1 VKLPYVIDN
10 QAHRL
15 ADVLNDLLADERVH
29 ALDIATAYFN
39 AGGFA
44 LLRERL
50 AALRSFRLL
59 LGHEPGGSRELGLY
73 PSAQALRALLRG
85 DLDQAPFTAETLKLI
100 EDLIGFLWREDV
112 DVRLYEQ
119 GFLHAKAYLFFGDD
133 YHCDRFTPVAGIV
146 GSSNWTRA
154 GLTSNR
160 ELNLTHK
167 AILDEGEIE
176 DDEAREAIAP
186 LLALPAPSADR
197 LALPGA
203 FAVPP
208 EPVEPDPATRRQ
220 IKSEVGSRAILELVD
235 WFDARWAE
243 ARDFKADLIALLDES
258 KFGAY
263 EYTPY
268 QIYLKALF
276 EYLKDDLGEIE
287 ELPGLRSAV
296 ELARFQEDAVKKA
309 RRILM
314 RYDGVMIADSVGL
327 GKTWIGKKLLEDLA
341 YHMRQKAVV
350 ICPASL
356 RAMWRHELAEATI
369 PARILSQEEMG
380 REEFA
385 LAPYLDADVVLIDES
400 HNFRNRTTHRYENLG
415 RLIGGNGGRG
425 RQGTRKKLILLT
437 ATPINNNIFD
447 LYNQVM
453 LFAQNDRT
461 YFAAAGIGD
470 VYKFFLRARQEQAM
484 GRLSETAALFNLLE
498 EIVVRRTRTFIRR
511 AYPEATIRGRP
522 IRWPERR
529 LRTIRYNLEETYED
543 IYDQVVAGIES
554 LRLAPYSL
562 EDYKR
567 ANVRRDDF
575 ELGRQHAL
583 VGIFQSRYLKRF
595 ESSVE
600 AFRISVRRALEFVK
614 TFESY
619 VLDGKVLDS
628 RSFQKAMRYLDRE
641 GEEDDAT
648 PASRAAELD
657 ASAEAQAVL
666 EGLPELDP
674 GEYDL
679 RRLHEALQHDVDV
692 LTDIWHRIR
701 HITPAQDAKLAVLK
715 GLLSGSLGGQ
725 KTLVFT
731 YYKDTARYLYR
742 ELAGDEAFVQ
752 AAGQPHIR
760 RIDSGLSPR
769 DRGSVIAAF
778 APRSNQQ
785 PELAGSERE
794 IDVLVSTDVLS
805 EGQNL
810 QDCGFLINYDLHW
823 NPTRM
828 VQRAGRIDRIGSQFD
843 TLWIYNMFPDEGLE
857 RLLRLVENLSHKI
870 ETINRAGFLDA
881 SVLGEVVT
889 PRNFNTLRR
898 IEQEDDSVIE
908 EQEEVLELASG
919 EMLLAHLRDVLAR
932 EGREKIEDLPDGIHS
947 GLARP
952 EYRGLFFYFTG
963 PDRTTGSRQ
972 HFWRYYDL
980 KTQTVRDNRYE
991 IAQLIACEP
1000 DTPRVIGEADV
1011 FAIQEQVIDDIL
1023 RSVQQQQAIAAAPK
1037 IVDEIQNLVS
1047 TVLQEQ
1053 LNNPDL
1059 PRKKVRA
1066 ALKRLRRP
1074 LLSAYLRDLQVAY
1087 DAYQGNGDAAA
1098 LLEAVGQIVQA
1109 AEPAERPAPAIRPL
1123 QKQDLHL
1130 VCWEYI
1136 WS

>member
-1 VKLPYVIDN
+1 MRLPYVIDN
-10 QAHRL
+10 KTYVL

-39 AGGFA
+39 VGGFA
-44 LLRERL
+44 LLREWLTRL
-50 AALRSFRLL
+50 NSFRLL
-59 LGHEPGGSRELGLY
+59 LGHEPGGGQDLGLH
-73 PSAQALRALLRG
+73 PHVQALKAMLRG
-85 DLDQAPFTAETLKLI
+85 DLDQAPFTEATLALI
-100 EDLIGFLWREDV
+100 EDLIRFLQRGDV

-119 GFLHAKAYLFFGDD
+119 GFLHAKAYLFFADAIHG
-133 YHCDRFTPVAGIV
+133 DRFTPVTGVV
-146 GSSNWTRA
+146 GSSNFTRA

-167 AILDEGEIE
+167 AILDEGEVQ
-176 DDEAREAIAP
+176 DDEAKGAIAP
-186 LLALPAPSADR
+186 LLALPAPGQD
-197 LALPGA
+197 LLLPPGA
-203 FAVPP
+203 FVAPP
-208 EPVEPDPATRRQ
+208 ARIEPDRLTRRE

-235 WFDARWAE
+235 WFDARWTE
-243 ARDFKADLIALLDES
+243 ARDFKVDLIALLDES
-258 KFGAY
+258 KFGTY

-276 EYLKDDLGEIE
+276 EYFKDDLGEVE

-327 GKTWIGKKLLEDLA
+327 GKTWIGKKLLEDFA
-341 YHMRQKAVV
+341 YHLRQKAVV

-356 RAMWRHELAEATI
+356 RAMWQQELAEATI
-369 PARILSQEEMG
+369 PATILSQEAMG
-380 REEFA
+380 REEFD
-385 LAPYLDADVVLIDES
+385 LAPYLDVDVILIDES
-400 HNFRNRTTHRYENLG
+400 HNFRNRTTHRYESLG
-415 RLIGGNGGRG
+415 RLIGGNRGRG
-425 RQGTRKKLILLT
+425 RQRVRKKLILLT

-470 VYKFFLRARQEQAM
+470 VYRFFLRARQQQAL

-511 AYPEATIRGRP
+511 AYPQATIRGEP
-522 IRWPERR
+522 VRWPERR
-529 LRTIRYNLEETYED
+529 LRTGRYDLEGTYKG
-543 IYDQVVAGIES
+543 IYDQIVAGIES

-562 EDYKR
+562 EDYKK
-567 ANVRRDDF
+567 ASIRRDDF

-600 AFRISVRRALEFVK
+600 AFRISVRRALEFIK

-628 RSFQKAMRYLDRE
+628 RSFQKAMRYLDQE
-641 GEEDDAT
+641 GEEDDVT
-648 PASRAAELD
+648 PSSRAAGFD
-657 ASAEAQAVL
+657 VSAEARVLL

-674 GEYDL
+674 GQYDL
-679 RRLHEALQHDVDV
+679 RLLHEALQHDVDV
-692 LTDIWHRIR
+692 LTEIWHRIR
-701 HITPAQDAKLAVLK
+701 HITPALDAKLSVLK
-715 GLLSGSLGGQ
+715 ELLGGSLRGQ
-725 KTLVFT
+725 KVLVFS
-731 YYKDTARYLYR
+731 YYKDTVRYLYR
-742 ELAGDEAFVQ
+742 ELTGDKAFLQ
-752 AAGQPHIR
+752 AAGDPHVR
-760 RIDSGLSPR
+760 RIDSGLSPK

-778 APRSNQQ
+778 APLSNQR
-785 PELAGSERE
+785 PELAGSGRE

-810 QDCGFLINYDLHW
+810 QDCGLLINYDLHW

-857 RLLRLVENLSHKI
+857 RLLRLVENLSRKI

-881 SVLGEVVT
+881 SVLGEMVT

-898 IEQEDDSVIE
+898 IEKEDDSVVE
-908 EQEEVLELASG
+908 EQEAALELASG

-932 EGREKIEDLPDGIHS
+932 EGREQVEDLPDGIHS
-947 GLARP
+947 GLVRP
-952 EYRGLFFYFTG
+952 GYRGLFFYFTA
-963 PDRTTGSRQ
+963 PDRSSGGKQ

-991 IAQLIACEP
+991 IAQLIACAP

-1011 FAIQEQVIDDIL
+1011 FAIQEQVIDGIVQ
-1023 RSVQQQQAIAAAPK
+1023 SVQRQQAIEAAPM

-1053 LNNPDL
+1053 LNNPGL
-1059 PRKKVRA
+1059 PRKRVRA
-1066 ALKRLRRP
+1066 ALRALRRP
-1074 LLSAYLRDLQVAY
+1074 LLGAYLGDLRKVY
-1087 DAYQGNGDAAA
+1087 DAYQRDGDAVA
-1098 LLEAVGQIVQA
+1098 LVELVEQIVQT
-1109 AEPAERPAPAIRPL
+1109 AEPVESSTPTVVPL
-1123 QKQDLHL
+1123 QKEDLHL